1 MMMREQ
7 TSILTVSRLNAL
19 LCEVVEDNF
28 VQVLVEG
35 EISNFSTPA
44 SGHCYFSLKDANAQL
59 RSVMFRSQSRLLGFT
74 PQNGMQVICRG
85 RVTLYTQRGEL
96 QLVVESLEPKG
107 VGSLQLAFEQ
117 LKARLAAEGL
127 FDLGRKRPL
136 PAFPETV
143 GVVTSAT
150 GAAIHDIL
158 TVLRRRG
165 AGVRVLLRPVRVQ
178 GEGAA
183 GEIVEAI
190 TELNRHGEADVL
202 IVGRGGGSLEDLW
215 AFNEETVARAIY
227 ESRIPVISAVGHE
240 VDYSIAD
247 FVADLRAATPSAA
260 AELVAKGRLELE
272 GHLDHLVL
280 RLAGQM
286 RNRLNLCHERLG
298 GLLRRLRSPQQT
310 LAMHQNRRQELE
322 RRLQLAMRHRLHD
335 GNQQLSALSDRLHTL
350 SPLQTLARGYA
361 IVLDGKTGQAV
372 RDAATLKAGDT
383 VAIRFHKGRASASI
397 VEAGS

>member
-1 MMMREQ
+1 MMREK

-19 LCEVVEDNF
+19 LREVVEDNF
-28 VQVLVEG
+28 VDVLVEG

-44 SGHCYFSLKDANAQL
+44 SGHCYFSLKDADAQL
-59 RSVMFRSQSRLLGFT
+59 RAVMFRSQSRLLGFA
-74 PQNGMQVICRG
+74 PQNGMQVVCRG
-85 RVTLYTQRGEL
+85 RVTLYPQRGEL

-127 FDLGRKRPL
+127 FDAARKRAL
-136 PAFPETV
+136 PAFPKTV

-158 TVLRRRG
+158 NVLRRRG
-165 AGVRVLLRPVRVQ
+165 AGVRVLLRAVRVQ

-183 GEIVEAI
+183 KEIAEAVA
-190 TELNRHGEADVL
+190 ELNRHGEADVL

-215 AFNEETVARAIY
+215 AFNEETVARALY
-227 ESRIPVISAVGHE
+227 ESKIPVISAVGHE
-240 VDYSIAD
+240 VDYTIAD

-260 AELVAKGRLELE
+260 AELMAKSRLELE

-286 RNRLNLCHERLG
+286 RNRLDLCSERVN
-298 GLLRRLRSPQQT
+298 GLLRRLRSPQQLLT
-310 LAMHQNRRQELE
+310 MQRQRQQELE
-322 RRLQLAMRHRLHD
+322 RRLQLAMRRRLHD
-335 GNQQLSALSDRLHTL
+335 NNRQLAALSDRLHSL

-361 IVLDGKTGQAV
+361 IVLDGETGLAV
-372 RDAATLKAGDT
+372 RDAATLAAGDA
-383 VAIRFHKGRASASI
+383 VEIRFRTGRASATI
-397 VEAGS
+397 VEAGP